1 MEHLKEKVKWHIKCF
16 LPFELSASLS
26 KQKILSISMQVVILS
41 NHFRSMFLG
50 ILKRLQV
57 KIPII
62 YYKNKVHE

>member
-1 MEHLKEKVKWHIKCF
+1 
-16 LPFELSASLS
+16 
-26 KQKILSISMQVVILS
+26 MQVVILS